1 MSRIIL
7 NMLLFALQFAPS
19 RVHNHLEWT
28 LKWTNEHPRRGVIL
42 KLHRGCVT
50 RPTGGGGGF
59 RRQVAVRRHCDA
71 PVENLHRTGY
81 TMYSMYYGSPPR
93 ESFAI
98 RNAWSLKCLA
108 TVPRLDSYFITEE
121 RKHSSIW
128 SWVADASINCNVGR
142 RWGGTE
148 LIKYLFQSATFRG
161 AFTSVEELAQVG
173 CRASRS
179 TTLRRNPRRAHLTYI
194 NEIAFLNFA
203 LSFSSCDSENCW
215 TVSNTYIV
223 FFCYLLWYFSFNIHF

>member
-1 MSRIIL
+1 MWRDRPATAAAAASGVRSP
-7 NMLLFALQFAPS
+7 F
-19 RVHNHLEWT
+19 
-28 LKWTNEHPRRGVIL
+28 GVIA
-42 KLHRGCVT
+42 T
-50 RPTGGGGGF
+50 RLWKIYIVLGI
-59 RRQVAVRRHCDA
+59 QC
-71 PVENLHRTGY
+71 
-81 TMYSMYYGSPPR
+81 SMYYGSPPR

-142 RWGGTE
+142 RWGGTQ

-179 TTLRRNPRRAHLTYI
+179 TTLRRNSRRAHLTYI

-203 LSFSSCDSENCW
+203 LSFSSCDSENSW
-215 TVSNTYIV
+215 TVSITCTV
-223 FFCYLLWYFSFNIHF
+223 FFFFVISLLNCMFKHSKYNFRFK